1 MNNPKARHD
10 NVFFESLAGETIV
23 YDKLNHRAHTLNKT
37 ASAVWEAAD
46 GSKSIDELAR
56 ILELDLGIP
65 AGRAVVLLAL
75 RELEEAGLVENAAEM
90 EPAEPGASRREM
102 ARKFALAGV
111 SAALVPFV
119 ASVLAPTPAMAQSP
133 VLPY

>member
-10 NVFFESLAGETIV
+10 NVFSESLAGETIV
-23 YDKLNHRAHTLNKT
+23 YDKLNHRSHTLNQT
-37 ASAVWEAAD
+37 AAAVWESAD

-65 AGRAVVLLAL
+65 AERAVVLLAL
-75 RELEEAGLVENAAEM
+75 SQLEDAGLLERGAEM
-90 EPAEPGASRREM
+90 EPVEPGASRREM
-102 ARKFALAGV
+102 ARRFALAGV

-119 ASVLAPTPAMAQSP
+119 ASVLAPTPAMAQSIP
-133 VLPY
+133 LPY